1 MRLELV
7 GLDGATVYLTSEQVG
22 STVGA
27 LRRWEAA
34 RAGLPSPLLLRL
46 KSGSRNLSSDEAPLA
61 EVDGSVH
68 AMLRLPGGTH
78 PMDAC
83 SRMYPGDP
91 QRSVLEK
98 QKNKAMAEKNRAEAA
113 AQVNE
118 LLKKKLEAAKYEA
131 YPAPQ
136 TAASADDDAKYK
148 AKLDRQRRKL
158 MEGGSDSDSSVSVFD
173 PFMSK

>member
-1 MRLELV
+1 
-7 GLDGATVYLTSEQVG
+7 
-22 STVGA
+22 
-27 LRRWEAA
+27 
-34 RAGLPSPLLLRL
+34 
-46 KSGSRNLSSDEAPLA
+46 
-61 EVDGSVH
+61 
-68 AMLRLPGGTH
+68 
-78 PMDAC
+78 MDAC

-98 QKNKAMAEKNRAEAA
+98 QKNKAMAEKNRADAA